1 MLVRPGL
8 GITGLP
14 LWRSYIR
21 GFDARQWCVRMKVSI
36 WNLSVYGRG
45 ILWQEINKTG
55 CWTCEIQI
63 IALFI
68 VCLFHSNYN
77 LGLQNI
83 LLHRMI
89 VSDIQ
94 RYHYLLFFTSY
105 KATFNQQKK
114 LHCNHKLHKAQE
126 YIHRIHVTYLNI
138 YILYLPFEILHRRPL
153 PQSRVNNTLC
163 LQLNAKWI
171 LKHHLT
177 YATTSIP
184 HKDGTG
190 GIVTYAQSIMLTET
204 I

>member
-14 LWRSYIR
+14 LWRCYIR
-21 GFDARQWCVRMKVSI
+21 RFDARQWCIRMKVSI

-105 KATFNQQKK
+105 TPTFNQQKK
-114 LHCNHKLHKAQE
+114 LHCNHNLNYIKHKNTYIEYTSHTETYTFYISLSRFCTADHYHKAE
-126 YIHRIHVTYLNI
+126 
-138 YILYLPFEILHRRPL
+138 
-153 PQSRVNNTLC
+153 
-163 LQLNAKWI
+163 
-171 LKHHLT
+171 
-177 YATTSIP
+177 
-184 HKDGTG
+184 
-190 GIVTYAQSIMLTET
+190 
-204 I
+204 